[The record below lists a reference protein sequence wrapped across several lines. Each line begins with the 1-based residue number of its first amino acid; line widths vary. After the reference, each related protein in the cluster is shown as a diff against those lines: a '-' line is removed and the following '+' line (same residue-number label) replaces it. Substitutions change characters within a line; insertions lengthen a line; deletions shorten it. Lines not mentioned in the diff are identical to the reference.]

1 MSAGKASGTGGIE
14 ARQDV
19 LQTSANNKGTMYGT
33 VYGVK
38 RTTIYLPA
46 DLKKAIEREAS
57 RRGLTQAE
65 IIREA
70 VGTHLELS
78 ELPKLDLPLFD
89 EPLGFDLAGR
99 VDELLEGMGEDR

>member
-1 MSAGKASGTGGIE
+1 
-14 ARQDV
+14 
-19 LQTSANNKGTMYGT
+19 MYGT
-33 VYGVK
+33 MYGVK
-38 RTTIYLPA
+38 RTTIYLPD
-46 DLKKAIEREAS
+46 DLKKAIKREAS
-57 RRGLTQAE
+57 RRGMTQAE

-70 VGTHLELS
+70 VGTHLKLS